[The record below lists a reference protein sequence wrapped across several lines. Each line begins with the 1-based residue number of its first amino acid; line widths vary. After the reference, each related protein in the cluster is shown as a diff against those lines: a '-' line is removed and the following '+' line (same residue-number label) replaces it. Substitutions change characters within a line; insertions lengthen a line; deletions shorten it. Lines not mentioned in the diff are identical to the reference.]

1 MKYLFSEN
9 PERKELY

>member
-9 PERKELY
+9 PERKKLY